1 MHSPPSSKDFFSSK
15 KKKMEDDP
23 ARRPKRQCARAARAV
38 TALPSV
44 AHYVGYVE
52 DNETPEQ
59 IMKKFETME
68 KVKDV
73 TRRGARCDSCAFP
86 SRSRRR
92 SSFPLTQP
100 H

>member
-1 MHSPPSSKDFFSSK
+1 MPD
-15 KKKMEDDP
+15 E

-68 KVKDV
+68 KVK
-73 TRRGARCDSCAFP
+73 TRRGADATAALRARDGRLAGHGT
-86 SRSRRR
+86 RSRTH
-92 SSFPLTQP
+92 PGLP
-100 H
+100 HHICVFFSR

>member
-1 MHSPPSSKDFFSSK
+1 
-15 KKKMEDDP
+15 MEDDP

-68 KVKDV
+68 KVRKK
-73 TRRGARCDSCAFP
+73 TSAGARCDSSWLAP
-86 SRSRRR
+86 HGPAAHALTHTQLRR
-92 SSFPLTQP
+92 P
-100 H
+100 